1 MTTEILS
8 FSTWGN
14 MLNIIISDMSI
25 TVGLSQLSETG
36 LIFWSLDILLSLC
49 YKQSIIDSEIMR
61 VYICRPKFLI
71 SRSFQVLLVQVYQL
85 KQKNNITIFLSSDF
99 MGWNQGKRGV

>member
-49 YKQSIIDSEIMR
+49 YKQSIIDSGDNESLHLQTQISNFK
-61 VYICRPKFLI
+61 KFSGPLG
-71 SRSFQVLLVQVYQL
+71 SS
-85 KQKNNITIFLSSDF
+85 LSA
-99 MGWNQGKRGV
+99 